1 MNLLFS
7 NRISNIKSEHT
18 VMREKLTMTIISGS
32 NNKSIIGTKRAGVE
46 TSARTFVGAE
56 LRA

>member
-32 NNKSIIGTKRAGVE
+32 NNK
-46 TSARTFVGAE
+46 
-56 LRA
+56 